1 MTTIRVV
8 IADDHDIV
16 RRGLSVFLGGFDDL
30 LLVGEAGTGRDAIR
44 VCAEVQPDVI
54 LMDMMLPDMDGVAV
68 TRAIR
73 SQQPQVQ
80 VVMLTSSKDEALVQA
95 ALQAGAIGYMLK
107 NISVLE
113 MATTIRAAA
122 AGKPMLSSEATQVL
136 INMATQPRNPSRAYN
151 LTSREQVILALLVQ
165 GLNNQAIADQLYVS
179 RSTVKAYVSTIL
191 AKLGVSTRLDAVRL
205 AVQQSLI
212 TTK

>member
-16 RRGLSVFLGGFDDL
+16 RRGLSVFLSGFDDL

>member
-16 RRGLSVFLGGFDDL
+16 RRGLGVFLSGFDDL

-95 ALQAGAIGYMLK
+95 ALQAGALGYMLK

-113 MATTIRAAA
+113 MAATIRAAA
-122 AGKPMLSSEATQVL
+122 AGKPMLSSEATKVL

-151 LTSREQVILALLVQ
+151 LTAREQVILELLVQ
-165 GLNNQAIADQLYVS
+165 GLNNQAIADRLYVS

-191 AKLGVSTRLDAVRL
+191 AKLGVSTRLGAVRL